1 MDRAGSG
8 NQRKSRIKEMQV
20 LEVENLSAYTDK
32 S

>member
-1 MDRAGSG
+1 MDGSGSG

-20 LEVENLSAYTDK
+20 LAVGNLAVYTGK